1 MTARRALILVWLGG
15 FAVGCTGAS
24 DDGKTETGTIED
36 DTGGGGTG
44 DLWRPSGSGV
54 AYFLDGTTGNSLFH
68 LELTRC
74 TAPAEGEAYYGWIS
88 KGGADPVSVGEITV
102 TNEEVYFEHDIGEN
116 AIIGG
121 YDTFEAWATDNGG
134 TSAEGTLLWQ
144 GRVDPVIYDVIQ
156 NLLISS
162 DTTPDGQGSLRSVES
177 SVQALRNAGQE
188 IIDAGFDQESFQA
201 TGEAIANGL
210 EGTAEDHNDDGTVS
224 TLPDQIGVLNDA
236 GYIDLILSDLDAASA
251 QVDPGNPI
259 KDYANYAYDC
269 TQAIET
275 HARYAA
281 VSADVVSICLS
292 EDSCE
297 SRMLDVLEELGYALD
312 GQDINEDG
320 AIDLLSEGTIECAI
334 TYVSEMAQMNVST
347 P

>member
-1 MTARRALILVWLGG
+1 MVRRALLLGWIAG
-15 FAVGCTGAS
+15 LAVGCTGGSA
-24 DDGKTETGTIED
+24 DGKDDTADTEE

-44 DLWRPSGSGV
+44 DLWRASGSGV
-54 AYFLDGTTGNSLFH
+54 AYFLDGSGDNSLFH
-68 LELTRC
+68 MELTRC
-74 TAPAEGEAYYGWIS
+74 TPPAEGEAYYGWVS
-88 KGGADPVSVGEITV
+88 RGGEDAIALGEITV
-102 TNEEVYFEHDIGEN
+102 TNEEVYFEADIGEN

-134 TSAEGTLLWQ
+134 TAREGTLLWQ
-144 GRVDPVIYDVIQ
+144 GQVDAVVYDVIQ

-162 DTTPDGQGSLRSVES
+162 DATPDGQGSLRSVES
-177 SVQALRNAGQE
+177 AVQALRNAGQE
-188 IIDAGFDQESFQA
+188 VVDAGFVQSEFQA
-201 TGEAIANGL
+201 AGEAIANGL
-210 EGTAEDHNDDGTVS
+210 EGTSEDHNDDGTVS
-224 TLPDQIGVLNDA
+224 TLPDQLGVLSDG
-236 GYIDLILSDLDAASA
+236 GYIDLILSDLDAATL

-259 KDYANYAYDC
+259 KDYINYAYDC

-297 SRMLDVLEELGYALD
+297 SRMLDALTELGYALD
-312 GQDINEDG
+312 GQDLNEDG
-320 AIDLLSEGTIECAI
+320 TIDLLTEGTIECALS
-334 TYVSEMAQMNVST
+334 YVSEMVQMAVST